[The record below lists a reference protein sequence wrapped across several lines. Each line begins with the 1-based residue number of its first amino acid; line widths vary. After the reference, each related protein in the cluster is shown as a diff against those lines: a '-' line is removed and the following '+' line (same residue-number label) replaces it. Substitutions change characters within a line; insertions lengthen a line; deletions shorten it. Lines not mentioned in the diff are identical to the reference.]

1 MFHFRKGNWCL
12 PDSLSLTAYRKLTRQ
27 LIKKLLDVVF
37 KTKVSINVDRFF
49 PLKTERKGTRKVSLS
64 AFEYRTVHSE
74 NCYYFSHWKPSGKE
88 LGKLVFLLLNI
99 EQYIQKPVIIL
110 INMNIS
116 WTSENQKIYA
126 LLEFWL
132 NYWPYVKRGQNR
144 SVIWGILI
152 P

>member
-1 MFHFRKGNWCL
+1 MS

-74 NCYYFSHWKPSGKE
+74 NCYYFNQHEYILDIWK
-88 LGKLVFLLLNI
+88 
-99 EQYIQKPVIIL
+99 
-110 INMNIS
+110 
-116 WTSENQKIYA
+116 SENICFVGVLVK
-126 LLEFWL
+126 LLAVRKEGTKQVGHL
-132 NYWPYVKRGQNR
+132 GYTDTLR
-144 SVIWGILI
+144 
-152 P
+152 